1 MAAFVIVWG
10 FMFSFM
16 IIMGVLGWIVEM
28 KVKGDSNEK

>member
-10 FMFSFM
+10 LMFSFM
-16 IIMGVLGWIVEM
+16 IIMGVLGRIVEM

>member
-10 FMFSFM
+10 LMFSFM
-16 IIMGVLGWIVEM
+16 IIMGVLGLIVEM